1 MGWFDR
7 LNISSKLSVM
17 VASVIFAI
25 SLLAGII
32 LWTSLSEIMRQDLEG
47 RGKSIAMELSQ
58 LSSDPIQTGNLFAL
72 EELVY
77 MAKNN
82 NEFVEYVFVV
92 DPQQQ
97 VMAHTFRNGMPVN
110 LLTLHG
116 STASDEVTVQS
127 YESNLGQIDDISSPI
142 EDGSLGY
149 VRLGVNEKALV
160 STLAKNVFKLI
171 FITLVV
177 GLLAAYFVFK
187 LAHIFTRPLEKLIH
201 RADTISAGAFPQR
214 HLTVRSGDEF
224 GRLTAAMNT
233 MADSL
238 QASEKERMKLLG
250 HILNVQENERKR
262 ISMEIHDESGQA
274 LTALILSI
282 RALANQTEDPEQ
294 KEYILAVR
302 DETYTILQRLRRLAV
317 ELRPPALDE
326 LGIEA
331 AVQNLIGSYE
341 KFNDLSVS
349 FTCALQQQPDNMTSL
364 AVYRIIQECL
374 TNIVKHAKATEA
386 TITLEGD
393 RWITLTVKDNGIGI
407 TEEAIRIARQTNHL
421 GIYGMQE
428 RIQILGG
435 SMKITSEAPHWQ
447 TVYIIELKAVTEG
460 RETHAEHHDR

>member
-1 MGWFDR
+1 MSWFAR
-7 LNISSKLSVM
+7 LNIASKLSVM
-17 VASVIFAI
+17 VASVIFVF

-32 LWTSLSEIMRQDLEG
+32 LWTSLSDIMRQDLES

-58 LSSDPIQTGNLFAL
+58 LSSDPIQTSNLFAL

-92 DPQQQ
+92 DPQQR
-97 VMAHTFRNGMPVN
+97 VMAHTFRNGMPKN
-110 LLTLHG
+110 LLGLHG
-116 STASDEVTVQS
+116 SAARDEIAVVPYQ
-127 YESNLGQIDDISSPI
+127 SNLGQIDDISCPI
-142 EDGSLGY
+142 EDGALGY
-149 VRLGVNEKALV
+149 VRIGVNEKALV
-160 STLAKNVFKLI
+160 ATLAKNFFKLV

-187 LAHIFTRPLEKLIH
+187 LTHIFTRPLEKLIH

-214 HLTVRSGDEF
+214 HLMVRSEDEF
-224 GRLTAAMNT
+224 GRLTTAMNS

-238 QASEKERMKLLG
+238 QASERERMKLLE

-331 AVQNLIGSYE
+331 AVQNLINSYE
-341 KFNDLSVS
+341 KFNDLSVT
-349 FTCALQQQPDNMTSL
+349 FTYTLRQRPDSMTSL
-364 AVYRIIQECL
+364 ALYRIIQECL
-374 TNIVKHAKATEA
+374 TNIVKHAQATEA
-386 TITLEGD
+386 AITLTGD
-393 RWITLTVKDNGIGI
+393 RWLTLTIKDNGIGI
-407 TEEAIRIARQTNHL
+407 TAEAIRTARQSNHL

-435 SMKITSEAPHWQ
+435 SMKITSEEPYWK

-460 RETHAEHHDR
+460 RETHTEHHDR